1 MEYEITWGGDP
12 EDASV
17 TTWGT
22 ATAEGLDAW
31 VQEALS
37 DSRFHAKMRFLA
49 DYRQLDWSG
58 LSPNDVHNR
67 VELFAKDAAHLDSAR
82 LAVVMGTLVD
92 FGIARMEQAYI
103 ELDPD
108 LEIKTRVFFAIEDA
122 REWLGEQPAADASSA
137 GS

>member
-1 MEYEITWGGDP
+1 VEFEITWGGDP

-37 DSRFHAKMRFLA
+37 DSRFHAKMHFLI
-49 DYRQLDWSG
+49 DHRQLDWSD
-58 LSPNDVHNR
+58 LSPNDVHKR
-67 VELFAKDAAHLDSAR
+67 VELFARNAVHLDSAR
-82 LAVVMGTLVD
+82 IAVVMGALVD
-92 FGIARMEQAYI
+92 FGIARMEQAYV

-108 LEIKTRVFFAIEDA
+108 LKIKIRVFFSIEDA
-122 REWLGEQPAADASSA
+122 REWLRERTAADASSV